1 MPAECVFSRTGEVY
15 QLSCLEI
22 RGGNRFAVYSAE
34 LPGWSAW
41 VASRPLNPAAP
52 GGDLHYLSVCSHG
65 AISRAIVADV
75 EGHGEDVSAV
85 AERLRDALRQHASEW
100 DQSALVRTLND
111 GFLHGTSQGKFATA
125 FVLSHYAATGEAL
138 FTNAGHLPP
147 LWHRNGSSEWTLLDD
162 ETSDSTSIADLPLGM
177 ISGTDYTQT
186 AVRFAAGDSIVL
198 YTDGIS
204 EARNSRGEQLG
215 QDGLLEIASGLPN
228 GSPSATGEALL
239 TAVEGFRGAVP
250 AADDATVVVLQ
261 CKPRT

>member
-1 MPAECVFSRTGEVY
+1 
-15 QLSCLEI
+15 
-22 RGGNRFAVYSAE
+22 
-34 LPGWSAW
+34 
-41 VASRPLNPAAP
+41 
-52 GGDLHYLSVCSHG
+52 
-65 AISRAIVADV
+65 
-75 EGHGEDVSAV
+75 
-85 AERLRDALRQHASEW
+85 
-100 DQSALVRTLND
+100 
-111 GFLHGTSQGKFATA
+111 
-125 FVLSHYAATGEAL
+125 
-138 FTNAGHLPP
+138 
-147 LWHRNGSSEWTLLDD
+147 
-162 ETSDSTSIADLPLGM
+162 M